1 MFIAYDVKNGKEYGK
16 LCISKRNGSKTSKD
30 YINLGLVLDKDKLI
44 FKNRERGVFRYDPET
59 NGFLSPDPSVMIPVT
74 ASAQRERLILDF
86 GDSFLLDS
94 FIESEGLDSVIE
106 AVGYANMDTMYAM
119 TLYYILCSLSNC
131 HAQTWWEGNYVRL
144 LYPKANLVSQWIS
157 EFLSAIGQ
165 EECHSG
171 FFETYIPYISGYAVK
186 GSNILIDSTGFPNS
200 IHFPLTA
207 VSNHNGD
214 ISNEVR
220 LIYVTQQETGYP
232 IYMRYC
238 PGNVIDIS
246 TLTRTIAELR
256 EAGLQTKFAILD
268 AGYYDEKNIK
278 VLYEEKVS
286 FLCRLKA
293 NRTLYKKL
301 IAEHLPTIETQDN
314 LVEYNGRYVYLKQ
327 VPCELIKGHDA
338 YAYVGLDI
346 MRKSIETEKLFKRA
360 KAEKMS
366 TSDVHERMSKEGA
379 FILVSSRRIAKDKV
393 LPHYYTRQQ
402 IEQVFDIGKNY
413 ADMLPLRTQ
422 NEDTFRGHLLLTFI
436 STVIIRRLQELLKD
450 SGYNPLSL
458 FLTMRN
464 QKCKVYEDKIITSEA
479 FKKANDCYK
488 LLGIK
493 CPESI
498 PLITID

>member
-1 MFIAYDVKNGKEYGK
+1 MYIAYDTKNGKEYGK
-16 LCISKRNGSKTSKD
+16 LCISKREGKKTSKD
-30 YINLGLVLDKDKLI
+30 YINLGLVLNKEKLI
-44 FKNRERGVFRYDPET
+44 FRNKERGVFRYDPET
-59 NGFLSPDPSVMIPVT
+59 NEFLSPDPTVLLPEPVSV
-74 ASAQRERLILDF
+74 QKEKLILDF

-94 FIESEGLDSVIE
+94 FIHGEGLDCVIE
-106 AVGYANMDTMYAM
+106 AVGYPNIDTMYAM
-119 TLYYILCSLSNC
+119 TLYYILCSLANR
-131 HAQTWWEGNYVRL
+131 HALTWWEGNYARL
-144 LYPKANLVSQWIS
+144 LYPNANLVSQRIS
-157 EFLSAIGQ
+157 EFLAAIGQ
-165 EECHSG
+165 EECYRS
-171 FFETYIPYISGYAVK
+171 FFEAYIPYISGYAVK
-186 GSNILIDSTGFPNS
+186 GDNILIDSTGLPNS

-207 VSNHNGD
+207 VSNHNGE

-238 PGNVIDIS
+238 PGNVIDVS
-246 TLTRTIAELR
+246 TLIRTIAELK
-256 EAGLQTKFAILD
+256 EAGLHTKFAILD

-293 NRTLYKKL
+293 NRTLYKQL
-301 IAEHLPTIETQDN
+301 LADHLPNIETQEN

-327 VPCELIKGHDA
+327 VPCELIKGYNA

-346 MRKSIETEKLFKRA
+346 TRKNLETEKLFKRA

-366 TSDVHERMSKEGA
+366 IATVHERMAKEGA
-379 FILVSSRRIAKDKV
+379 FVLVSSRRIAKDKI
-393 LPHYYTRQQ
+393 LPHYYTRQH

-422 NEDTFRGHLLLTFI
+422 SEDTFRGHLLLTFI

-450 SGYNPLSL
+450 SDYNPLSL

-464 QKCKVYEDKIITSEA
+464 QKCKVYDDKIITSEA

-488 LLGIK
+488 LLGIE

-498 PLITID
+498 PLITVG